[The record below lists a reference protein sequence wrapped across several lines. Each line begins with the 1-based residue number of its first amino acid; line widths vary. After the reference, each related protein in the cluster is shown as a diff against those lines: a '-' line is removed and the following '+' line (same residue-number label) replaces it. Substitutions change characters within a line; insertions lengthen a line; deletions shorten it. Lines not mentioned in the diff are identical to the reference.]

1 MEMIS
6 NQATIKKI
14 NATSQLAP
22 STECSDGLVLE
33 EIKNKCSATNNSE
46 EIAHRL
52 NVKVRQQRKQNKTGR
67 GLTESEVA
75 LVVSRTKAVVE
86 IKSFILSILVS
97 STDE

>member
-1 MEMIS
+1 MQRANLHPQQSAVMVFCWGD
-6 NQATIKKI
+6 QKQKF
-14 NATSQLAP
+14 
-22 STECSDGLVLE
+22 
-33 EIKNKCSATNNSE
+33 SATNNSE
-46 EIAHRL
+46 EIAHKL

-97 STDE
+97 STG